1 MKFRP
6 DTFTILL
13 LGAIVLA
20 SFLPATGAAGD
31 LLATAGT
38 VAVALLF
45 FFHGAALS
53 REQVVAGASHWRLHI
68 LITTLTFGFFP
79 LVVLPINGMS
89 SFAPSWMSPDLGL
102 GFLYLGVLP
111 SAVSSSIAYTAM
123 ARGNVPAA
131 ICSAAASNVFGMM
144 LTPFLLLLLVSSA
157 GSGDFAIGEAL
168 KDIVFQLLLP
178 FAAGH
183 AMRPLLG
190 GYLARN
196 ESLMARYDK
205 CVIWLIV
212 YSAFSHSVESGL
224 WQNLPMKAIVL
235 TILLCIGLLALFMFF
250 ARFLVRRFGFSLED
264 EAAVVF
270 CGSKKSLASGL
281 PMAKVLFSGH
291 PGFGMIVLPIMCYNQ
306 VQVILGAI
314 LAQKYRDLIS
324 ESKVAESKV
333 AESKIAESKTIE
345 TKDRGTTAV

>member
-1 MKFRP
+1 MKLRV
-6 DTFTILL
+6 DAFTLLL

-20 SFLPATGAAGD
+20 SFLPVKGEAAD
-31 LLATAGT
+31 LLAMVGT
-38 VAVALLF
+38 LAVALLF

-53 REQVVAGASHWRLHI
+53 REQIVAGATHWRLHI
-68 LITTLTFGFFP
+68 LITSLTFVFFP
-79 LVVLPINGMS
+79 LAVLPINS
-89 SFAPSWMSPDLGL
+89 ISDIAPQWMPQDLGL

-144 LTPFLLLLLVSSA
+144 LTPFLLLLLVST
-157 GSGDFAIGEAL
+157 SGGGNFSVAEAL
-168 KDIVFQLLLP
+168 KDIALQLLLP

-183 AMRPLLG
+183 ALRPVLG
-190 GYLARN
+190 GFLARN
-196 ESLMARYDK
+196 EGLMSRYDQ
-205 CVIWLIV
+205 CVIWIIV

-224 WQNLPMKAIVL
+224 WRNLPIPAIVL
-235 TILLCIGLLALFMFF
+235 AVALCFALLGFFMVM

-264 EAAVVF
+264 ETAVVF

-306 VQVILGAI
+306 IQVIVGAI
-314 LAQKYRDLIS
+314 LAQKYR
-324 ESKVAESKV
+324 E
-333 AESKIAESKTIE
+333 KIEAASAAASHATEQG
-345 TKDRGTTAV
+345 RQNG

>member
-1 MKFRP
+1 MKFRI
-6 DTFTILL
+6 DTFTLLL

-20 SFLPATGAAGD
+20 SFLPVTGQAAQWLGV
-31 LLATAGT
+31 AGT

-53 REQVVAGASHWRLHI
+53 RQQIIDGATHWRLHI
-68 LITTLTFGFFP
+68 LITLLTFVFFP
-79 LVVLPINGMS
+79 LAVLPINALSGL
-89 SFAPSWMSPDLGL
+89 APDWMPKDLGL

-144 LTPFLLLLLVSSA
+144 LTPFLLLALVSTS
-157 GSGDFAIGEAL
+157 GSGDFQVAQAL
-168 KDIVFQLLLP
+168 KDIVLQLLLP
-178 FAAGH
+178 FAVGH
-183 AMRPLLG
+183 ALRPWLG
-190 GYLARN
+190 GLLARN
-196 ESLMARYDK
+196 EAFMARYDQS
-205 CVIWLIV
+205 VIWIIV
-212 YSAFSHSVESGL
+212 YSAFSHSVVSGL
-224 WQNLPMKAIVL
+224 WQNLPVQAIALAIVL
-235 TILLCIGLLALFMFF
+235 CFGLLALFMIA
-250 ARFLVRRFGFSLED
+250 ARLMVRKLGFSLED

-306 VQVILGAI
+306 IQVIVGAM
-314 LAQKYRDLIS
+314 LARRYKLR
-324 ESKVAESKV
+324 
-333 AESKIAESKTIE
+333 IE
-345 TKDRGTTAV
+345 EASATAHAAKKAGQDN

>member
-6 DTFTILL
+6 DIFTILL

-53 REQVVAGASHWRLHI
+53 REQIVAGASHWRLHI
-68 LITTLTFGFFP
+68 LITALTFGFFP
-79 LVVLPINGMS
+79 LIVLPINGMS
-89 SFAPSWMSPDLGL
+89 SFAPSWMPADLGL

-144 LTPFLLLLLVSSA
+144 LTPFLLLLVVSSA
-157 GSGDFAIGEAL
+157 GSGDFAIGKAL
-168 KDIVFQLLLP
+168 KDIVLQLLLP
-178 FAAGH
+178 FAVGH
-183 AMRPLLG
+183 AMRPWIGGFLG
-190 GYLARN
+190 RHEG
-196 ESLMARYDK
+196 LMTRYDK

-224 WQNLPMKAIVL
+224 WQNLPIKAIAL

-314 LAQKYRDLIS
+314 LAQKYREKIAASQS
-324 ESKVAESKV
+324 ESVDAKA
-333 AESKIAESKTIE
+333 
-345 TKDRGTTAV
+345 

>member
-6 DTFTILL
+6 DTFTVLL
-13 LGAIVLA
+13 IGAIVLA
-20 SFLPATGAAGD
+20 SFLPATGSAGS

-38 VAVALLF
+38 IAVALLF

-53 REQVVAGASHWRLHI
+53 REQIVAGASHWRLHI
-68 LITTLTFGFFP
+68 LITTLTFVFFP
-79 LVVLPINGMS
+79 LAVLPINGMS
-89 SFAPSWMSPDLGL
+89 SFAPTWMPADLGL

-157 GSGDFAIGEAL
+157 GSGDFAVGEAL
-168 KDIVFQLLLP
+168 KDIVLQLLLP
-178 FAAGH
+178 FAVGH
-183 AMRPLLG
+183 AMRPVLG

-224 WQNLPMKAIVL
+224 WQNLPVKAIVL
-235 TILLCIGLLALFMFF
+235 TILICIGLLALFMFF
-250 ARFLVRRFGFSLED
+250 ARFLVQRFGFSLED

-306 VQVILGAI
+306 VQIILGAI
-314 LAQKYRDLIS
+314 LAQKYRD
-324 ESKVAESKV
+324 
-333 AESKIAESKTIE
+333 KIAESRSKKTE
-345 TKDRGTTAV
+345 TE

>member
-1 MKFRP
+1 MFRIDP
-6 DTFTILL
+6 FTLLL

-20 SFLPATGAAGD
+20 SFLPVRGDAAD
-31 LLATAGT
+31 ILATLGT
-38 VAVALLF
+38 LAVALLF
-45 FFHGAALS
+45 FLHGAALS
-53 REQVVAGASHWRLHI
+53 RQQIIDGATHWRLHI
-68 LITTLTFGFFP
+68 LITSLTFVFFP
-79 LVVLPINGMS
+79 LAVLPINAIND
-89 SFAPSWMSPDLGL
+89 FAPRWMPEDLGL

-144 LTPFLLLLLVSSA
+144 LTPFLLLLLVSTS
-157 GSGDFAIGEAL
+157 GSGDFSVAEAL
-168 KDIVFQLLLP
+168 QDIVLQLLLP
-178 FAAGH
+178 FAVGH
-183 AMRPLLG
+183 AMRPWLG
-190 GYLARN
+190 GLLARN
-196 ESLMARYDK
+196 ETITSRYDQ

-224 WQNLPMKAIVL
+224 WHNLPLSAIFLAIVL
-235 TILLCIGLLALFMFF
+235 CFALLGFFMLM

-306 VQVILGAI
+306 IQVIVGAI
-314 LAQKYRDLIS
+314 LAQKYRQ
-324 ESKVAESKV
+324 
-333 AESKIAESKTIE
+333 KIEAASA
-345 TKDRGTTAV
+345 TATHATE

>member
-6 DTFTILL
+6 DTFTIML
-13 LGAIVLA
+13 LGAIALA
-20 SFLPATGAAGD
+20 SFLPATGTAGE

-53 REQVVAGASHWRLHI
+53 REQIVAGASHWRLHI
-68 LITTLTFGFFP
+68 LITALTFGFFP

-89 SFAPSWMSPDLGL
+89 SFAPSWMPADLGL

-157 GSGDFAIGEAL
+157 GSGDFAVGEAL
-168 KDIVFQLLLP
+168 KDIMLQLLLP
-178 FAAGH
+178 FAVGH
-183 AMRPLLG
+183 AMRPILG
-190 GYLARN
+190 GFLGRN

-224 WQNLPMKAIVL
+224 WQNLPVKAIVL

-264 EAAVVF
+264 ETAVVF

-314 LAQKYRDLIS
+314 LAEKYR
-324 ESKVAESKV
+324 E
-333 AESKIAESKTIE
+333 KIAEAKKE
-345 TKDRGTTAV
+345 

>member
-1 MKFRP
+1 MKLNIDR
-6 DTFTILL
+6 FTLLL

-20 SFLPATGAAGD
+20 SLLPAKGTTA
-31 LLATAGT
+31 LWLADAGT

-45 FFHGAALS
+45 FLHGAALS
-53 REQVVAGASHWRLHI
+53 RDQVIAGASHWRLH
-68 LITTLTFGFFP
+68 LVITSLTFVFFP
-79 LVVLPINGMS
+79 LAVLPINQL
-89 SFAPSWMSPDLGL
+89 APRWIPEDLGL

-144 LTPFLLLLLVSSA
+144 LTPFLLIVLVSTTS
-157 GSGDFAIGEAL
+157 SGEFSVLEAL
-168 KDIVFQLLLP
+168 QDIVLQLLLP
-178 FAAGH
+178 FAVGH
-183 AMRPLLG
+183 GLRPWLG
-190 GYLARN
+190 GFLARH
-196 ESLMARYDK
+196 EALALRYDQ

-212 YSAFSHSVESGL
+212 YSAFSHSVVSGL
-224 WQNLPMKAIVL
+224 WDKLPLDA
-235 TILLCIGLLALFMFF
+235 ILLAIGLCVLLLALLIVV
-250 ARFLVRRFGFSLED
+250 ARTSARWLGLSLED

-306 VQVILGAI
+306 IQVIVGAV
-314 LAQKYRDLIS
+314 LAQRYRTRIDLAR
-324 ESKVAESKV
+324 KAPK
-333 AESKIAESKTIE
+333 
-345 TKDRGTTAV
+345 

>member
-1 MKFRP
+1 MKLRL
-6 DTFTILL
+6 DTFTLLL

-20 SFLPATGAAGD
+20 SFLPATGSAAD
-31 LLATAGT
+31 WLTTAGT

-53 REQVVAGASHWRLHI
+53 REQIVAGATHWRLHI
-68 LITTLTFGFFP
+68 LITALTFVFFP
-79 LVVLPINGMS
+79 LAVLPINALS
-89 SFAPSWMSPDLGL
+89 DIIPTWMPEDLGL

-123 ARGNVPAA
+123 AKGNVPAA

-144 LTPFLLLLLVSSA
+144 LTPFLLLLLVSTSGA
-157 GSGDFAIGEAL
+157 GGFSVGEAL
-168 KDIVFQLLLP
+168 KDIVMQLLLP
-178 FAAGH
+178 FAVGH
-183 AMRPLLG
+183 AMRPWLG

-196 ESLMARYDK
+196 EKLMARYDQ

-212 YSAFSHSVESGL
+212 YSAFSHSVVSGL
-224 WQNLPMKAIVL
+224 WQNLPVQAI
-235 TILLCIGLLALFMFF
+235 IFAIALCFGLLGFFMVM

-264 EAAVVF
+264 ETAVVF

-291 PGFGMIVLPIMCYNQ
+291 PGFGMIVLPVMCYNQ
-306 VQVILGAI
+306 IQVIVGAI
-314 LAQKYRDLIS
+314 LAQKYREKIEQARNSSPAHAS
-324 ESKVAESKV
+324 EN
-333 AESKIAESKTIE
+333 
-345 TKDRGTTAV
+345 

>member
-1 MKFRP
+1 MKGKI
-6 DTFTILL
+6 DTFTLLL

-20 SFLPATGAAGD
+20 SFLPATGAIGD
-31 LLATAGT
+31 GLATAGT
-38 VAVALLF
+38 IAVALLF

-53 REQVVAGASHWRLHI
+53 REQIIAGATHWRLHI
-68 LITTLTFGFFP
+68 IITALTFVFFP
-79 LVVLPINGMS
+79 LAVLPINGLS
-89 SFAPSWMSPDLGL
+89 DLAPSWMPTDLGL

-111 SAVSSSIAYTAM
+111 SAVSSSIAYTAL

-144 LTPFLLLLLVSSA
+144 LTPFLLLLLVSTSGA
-157 GSGDFAIGEAL
+157 GDFSVIEAL
-168 KDIVFQLLLP
+168 KDIVMQLLLP
-178 FAAGH
+178 FAVGH
-183 AMRPLLG
+183 AMRPWLG
-190 GYLARN
+190 GFLGRN
-196 ESLMARYDK
+196 EGLMARYDQ

-224 WQNLPMKAIVL
+224 WQNLPVKAIVL
-235 TILLCIGLLALFMFF
+235 TIVLCVVLLALFMVI
-250 ARFLVRRFGFSLED
+250 ARLIVRYFGFSLAD

-306 VQVILGAI
+306 IQVILGAM
-314 LAQKYRDLIS
+314 LAQRYRARMDAN
-324 ESKVAESKV
+324 EAE
-333 AESKIAESKTIE
+333 A
-345 TKDRGTTAV
+345 GG

>member
-1 MKFRP
+1 MKFRI
-6 DTFTILL
+6 DVFTLLL

-20 SFLPATGAAGD
+20 SFLPVTGQAAQWLGVV
-31 LLATAGT
+31 GT

-53 REQVVAGASHWRLHI
+53 RQQIIDGATHWRLHI
-68 LITTLTFGFFP
+68 LITLLTFVFFP
-79 LVVLPINGMS
+79 LAVLPVNALSGL
-89 SFAPSWMSPDLGL
+89 APDWMPQDLGL

-144 LTPFLLLLLVSSA
+144 LTPFLLLALVSTS
-157 GSGDFAIGEAL
+157 GSGDFQVAQAL
-168 KDIVFQLLLP
+168 KDIVLQLLLP
-178 FAAGH
+178 FATGH
-183 AMRPLLG
+183 ALRPWLG
-190 GYLARN
+190 GLLARN
-196 ESLMARYDK
+196 EAFMARYDQS
-205 CVIWLIV
+205 VIWIIV
-212 YSAFSHSVESGL
+212 YSAFSHSVVSGL
-224 WQNLPMKAIVL
+224 WQNLPIQAIVL
-235 TILLCIGLLALFMFF
+235 AIVLCFGLLALFMFT
-250 ARFLVRRFGFSLED
+250 ARLMVRKLGFSLED

-306 VQVILGAI
+306 IQVIVGAM
-314 LAQKYRDLIS
+314 LARRY
-324 ESKVAESKV
+324 KVR
-333 AESKIAESKTIE
+333 IE
-345 TKDRGTTAV
+345 EASATAHAAKKAGQDD

>member
-1 MKFRP
+1 MKLRV
-6 DTFTILL
+6 DTFTLLL

-20 SFLPATGAAGD
+20 SFLPVKGGTAD
-31 LLATAGT
+31 LLATVGT
-38 VAVALLF
+38 LAVALLF

-53 REQVVAGASHWRLHI
+53 REQIVAGATHWRLHI
-68 LITTLTFGFFP
+68 LITSLTFVFFP
-79 LVVLPINGMS
+79 LAVLPINSMS
-89 SFAPSWMSPDLGL
+89 DFAPQWMPEDLGL

-144 LTPFLLLLLVSSA
+144 LTPFLLVLLVSTSG
-157 GSGDFAIGEAL
+157 GSNFSVTEAL
-168 KDIVFQLLLP
+168 KDIVLQLLLP

-183 AMRPLLG
+183 ALRPLLG
-190 GYLARN
+190 GFLARN
-196 ESLMARYDK
+196 EGLMSRYDQ

-224 WQNLPMKAIVL
+224 WQNLPLLAIVL
-235 TILLCIGLLALFMFF
+235 TIVLCFALFGFF
-250 ARFLVRRFGFSLED
+250 MLMARVLVRRFGFSLED

-306 VQVILGAI
+306 IQVIVGAI
-314 LAQKYRDLIS
+314 LAKKYR
-324 ESKVAESKV
+324 E
-333 AESKIAESKTIE
+333 KIEAASAAASHP
-345 TKDRGTTAV
+345 TK

>member
-1 MKFRP
+1 MKFRL
-6 DTFTILL
+6 DIFTTLL

-20 SFLPATGAAGD
+20 SFLPVTGEAANS
-31 LLATAGT
+31 LATIGT
-38 VAVALLF
+38 IAVALLF

-53 REQVVAGASHWRLHI
+53 REQIVAGASHWRLHI
-68 LITTLTFGFFP
+68 LITLLTFVFFP

-89 SFAPSWMSPDLGL
+89 SFAPSWMPPDLGL

-131 ICSAAASNVFGMM
+131 VCSAAASNVFGMM

-157 GSGDFAIGEAL
+157 GSGDFAVGEAL
-168 KDIVFQLLLP
+168 KDILLQLLLP
-178 FAAGH
+178 FAVGH
-183 AMRPLLG
+183 AMRPWIGGFLG
-190 GYLARN
+190 RN
-196 ESLMARYDK
+196 EILMTRYDK

-224 WQNLPMKAIVL
+224 WQNLPLKAIIL
-235 TILLCIGLLALFMFF
+235 TIALCIGLLALFMFF

-306 VQVILGAI
+306 VQVILGAV
-314 LAQKYRDLIS
+314 LAQKYG
-324 ESKVAESKV
+324 E
-333 AESKIAESKTIE
+333 KIAQSKLPQT
-345 TKDRGTTAV
+345 D